1 MSRRIHAVAG
11 TIGFL
16 TILTF
21 WVSTVV
27 AEVFGSPGDIAMVKA
42 AIVWGLA
49 ILVPAL
55 AITGATG
62 ISLGGKRTDRL
73 ARRKK
78 RRMPIIALNGL
89 IVLVPCA
96 MFLSLRAGT
105 GSFDAWFVGVQ
116 AIELVA
122 GAANLALMG
131 RNIADGVVMRGRFRP
146 RASASR

>member
-11 TIGFL
+11 TIGVL

-21 WVSTVV
+21 WLSTVV
-27 AEVFGSPGDIAMVKA
+27 AEVTGSPRDIAVVKA

-55 AITGATG
+55 VLTGATG
-62 ISLGGKRTDRL
+62 MSLGGRRTDRL

-96 MFLSLRAGT
+96 VFLSVRAGA

-122 GAANLALMG
+122 GAANLVLMG

-146 RASASR
+146 RAPAGR